1 MSRYEFVPASSW
13 LSIHARSPTHP
24 IDVEA
29 TGVEGAVEA
38 EPGEVGAALR
48 GIGELTVDVSRLRS
62 GSTLVDRETQRRLDL
77 RRHPH
82 ITARL
87 TRAAPTAAEDVFHC
101 EGIITLLGVERPAH
115 GELTVAV
122 KSDGSLQLSGEQRF
136 DVREWGIQ
144 PPRLLLLR
152 VHPEVRV
159 RFRALARPV
168 ERAGD

>member
-29 TGVEGAVEA
+29 AGITGAVEA
-38 EPGEVGAALR
+38 EPGETGALLADS
-48 GIGELTVDVSRLRS
+48 GELTADVSQLRS
-62 GSTLVDRETQRRLDL
+62 GSALVDRETQRRLDL

-87 TRAAPTAAEDVFHC
+87 TRATPTASGDVFAC
-101 EGIITLLGVERPAH
+101 EGVITLLGVERPAH
-115 GELTVAV
+115 GELTVSV
-122 KSDGSLQLSGEQRF
+122 TDDGSLHLDGEQQF
-136 DVREWGIQ
+136 DVREWGIE

-152 VHPEVRV
+152 VHPRVRV
-159 RFRALARPV
+159 RLRALARPV
-168 ERAGD
+168 ERADG

>member
-1 MSRYEFVPASSW
+1 VSRYEFVPESSW

-29 TGVEGAVEA
+29 TGVEGAVEV
-38 EPGEVGAALR
+38 EPAEVGAAL
-48 GIGELTVDVSRLRS
+48 GGTGELTVDVSRLRS

-87 TRAAPTAAEDVFHC
+87 TRTTPTSSGDAFHC
-101 EGIITLLGVERPAH
+101 EGVITVLGVERPAH
-115 GELTVAV
+115 GELTVTV
-122 KSDGSLQLSGEQRF
+122 TEDGSLHLDGEQHF
-136 DVREWGIQ
+136 DVREWGIE

-152 VHPEVRV
+152 VHPKVRV
-159 RFRALARPV
+159 RLHALARPV
-168 ERAGD
+168 DRAGE